1 MNKEMMWGTTRHFIT
16 LIATAI
22 LVGKTNSIDTAIIDL
37 VQKISSGDV
46 ASITSAVLIVFAILW
61 SIWAKASEATKENV
75 VKTLTFRK

>member
-1 MNKEMMWGTTRHFIT
+1 MNKEMIHGTTRHFIT

-22 LVGKTNSIDTAIIDL
+22 LVGKTDSIDTAIIDL
-37 VQKISSGDV
+37 VQKIASGDI

-61 SIWAKASEATKENV
+61 SVWAKASEATKENV